1 MKYWHPDWRSM
12 SDGFGRIGIET
23 SRSVYTMDEIA
34 ERVRPVARRYKVSKI
49 YVYGA
54 YAKGQ
59 ADSGSDVELL
69 VDFGKAFG
77 YFGRGGFCMD
87 LNEALCKNVSAVP
100 IGYSEEFVDSIRNEM
115 VEIYDA
121 EKDVEPAKEKKKR
134 IIPMRRI

>member
-1 MKYWHPDWRSM
+1 MA
-12 SDGFGRIGIET
+12 DGFGRISIET
-23 SRSVYTMDEIA
+23 SRSVYTIDEIA
-34 ERVRPVARRYKVSKI
+34 ERVRPVAQRFKVSKV

-54 YAKGQ
+54 YAKGE

-87 LNEALCKNVSAVP
+87 LNEALGKNVSTVP
-100 IGYSEEFVDSIRNEM
+100 IGYSKEFVDSIRDEM
-115 VEIYDA
+115 IEIYDS
-121 EKDVEPAKEKKKR
+121 EKDAPVKKEKKR